1 MTFLIADTF
10 TRSLGQLT
18 PDQQTAAKTTAFDL
32 QQDKT
37 RSGMSY
43 HALNKAKDPRFASVR
58 VNDDLRVIVHRTPES
73 LLLCYVGHHD
83 DAYRWAERRK
93 LAAHP
98 TTGAMQMVEV
108 RERVE
113 EVVKRIVVPEVVQEA
128 PTEPPLFADLDDET
142 LLAYGVPPEWLA
154 DARSVTESG
163 LFDLAEHLPA
173 EAANALLALAVG
185 DVPEVT
191 PPAAATG
198 DPFLHP
204 AAKQRFRII
213 EGAEELEQALAA
225 PWEQWSVFLH
235 PTQEELVTRD
245 FGGPARVSGSA
256 GTGKTVV
263 AIHRAVHLAEANPHA
278 RVLLATFSDQL
289 ASHLER
295 KLNVLTRARPR
306 VRERIDVATLV
317 GLAQRLH
324 RARFGEAAKLVT
336 EAELERVMEAAAN
349 EAGAAFSLSFLLSE
363 WEHVVDAWQLRDWEA
378 YKSVPRIGRKVRLP
392 ESARRAAWSVFEL
405 VWKALDERGATTEAG
420 VYGRLARD
428 EGAGGRAAPYDHVV
442 LDEAQDASAAQLLF
456 LSRLVGDRPN
466 GLFFAGDLGQRI
478 FRQPFSWLA
487 VGVDI
492 RGRSRTLK
500 VNYRTSHQI
509 RTAADLLLDERTD
522 DADGETQERR
532 GTISVFDGPEPTV
545 EVHGTEAQERAAVAK
560 WLGAQAEKGVPPQ
573 EMAIFVR
580 SGAELDR
587 AAAAAAEAGIPARVL
602 GSGASTASE
611 DRLVI
616 ATMHL
621 AKGLEFRSVAVM
633 ACDEDVIPSSE
644 RLGQAADM
652 VNLQEIHETERHLL
666 YVAITRARDA
676 LAVSGV
682 KPGSEFLADLN

>member
-1 MTFLIADTF
+1 
-10 TRSLGQLT
+10 
-18 PDQQTAAKTTAFDL
+18 
-32 QQDKT
+32 
-37 RSGMSY
+37 
-43 HALNKAKDPRFASVR
+43 
-58 VNDDLRVIVHRTPES
+58 
-73 LLLCYVGHHD
+73 
-83 DAYRWAERRK
+83 
-93 LAAHP
+93 
-98 TTGAMQMVEV
+98 
-108 RERVE
+108 
-113 EVVKRIVVPEVVQEA
+113 
-128 PTEPPLFADLDDET
+128 
-142 LLAYGVPPEWLA
+142 
-154 DARSVTESG
+154 
-163 LFDLAEHLPA
+163 
-173 EAANALLALAVG
+173 
-185 DVPEVT
+185 
-191 PPAAATG
+191 
-198 DPFLHP
+198 
-204 AAKQRFRII
+204 
-213 EGAEELEQALAA
+213 

-289 ASHLER
+289 TSHLEE
-295 KLNVLTRARPR
+295 KLSVLTRVRPR

-336 EAELERVMEAAAN
+336 ETELERVIEAAAN
-349 EAGAAFSLSFLLSE
+349 EVGAAFSLPFLLSE

-378 YKSVPRIGRKVRLP
+378 YRSVPRIGRKVRLP

-405 VWKALDERGATTEAG
+405 VWKTLDGRGATTEAG

-428 EGAGGRAAPYDHVV
+428 EGAAPPYDHVV

-466 GLFFAGDLGQRI
+466 GLFFTGDLGQRI

-509 RTAADLLLDERTD
+509 RTAADRLLDERTD

-545 EVHGTEAQERAAVAK
+545 EVHETEAQERAAVAK
-560 WLGAQAEKGVPPQ
+560 WLGAQAEKGVSPN

-580 SGAELDR
+580 SEAELGR

-602 GSGASTASE
+602 GSSASTASE

-644 RLGQAADM
+644 RLAQAADM

-682 KPGSEFLADLN
+682 KPGSEFLADLD